1 MRMTAPPTRMT
12 APPMRMTAPPTR
24 TTAPPMRMTAPPT
37 RMTAPPTRMTAPP
50 MRVNWEEN
58 RGRPKPP
65 PRPTARRSPLQAMLE
80 QSMLQISVAAVI
92 AGSLGWSWLIYSEFR
107 SPVLVAPAIAAVDP
121 AAVDVTSNVVKSA
134 GTSAYAR
141 IERPSAS
148 GTGNRPPSGESAASI
163 VAREWSFFE
172 PKPLAEGARAALR
185 QAAREQRIAKESTI
199 ARELVA
205 AKEPKVAKETAAAKE
220 PKIAKEPAAT
230 KEPRVAK
237 EITVAK
243 EAAVAKEPA
252 AAKETRIAKEITVAK
267 EAAIVKEPA
276 AVKEAVVVKEAA
288 AAKETARSL
297 IHLAALETVAPQYP
311 PLHAPSEPGPSRI
324 PFIGA
329 RTSLVDFETAPF
341 PYHGAVPGSNRPFLS
356 AGEDGHRGHANF
368 RGRVFWESP
377 TFSDDRVLLH
387 IPPGFDPKRPAVMV
401 VFFHG
406 HGANLA
412 RDVRD
417 RQQVPAQLT
426 AAGTNAVLVAP
437 QFAVNA
443 ADSSAGKFWEP
454 NGFKRFLDEA
464 AVKLANLYGDQRS
477 TAAFA
482 NMPIVIVAY
491 SGGFGPTLSVLD
503 RGGVRSRVRGL
514 VLLDA
519 LYGGIDRFADWIAN
533 NRSTFFVS
541 SYTPHTAGHNAHLE
555 HLLRQRD
562 VPYDW
567 ELRRSH
573 LRGMVAFL
581 PAGPISHRDFVN
593 RAWAEAPIKDVL
605 LRMEDVGPHYA
616 NTETTASLPAAALA
630 GRRD

>member
-1 MRMTAPPTRMT
+1 
-12 APPMRMTAPPTR
+12 
-24 TTAPPMRMTAPPT
+24 
-37 RMTAPPTRMTAPP
+37 
-50 MRVNWEEN
+50 
-58 RGRPKPP
+58 
-65 PRPTARRSPLQAMLE
+65 
-80 QSMLQISVAAVI
+80 MLQISIGAVI
-92 AGSLGWSWLIYSEFR
+92 AGTLGWSWYIYSEFR

-121 AAVDVTSNVVKSA
+121 AAVDDVANAVKSA
-134 GTSAYAR
+134 GTSAYTR
-141 IERPSAS
+141 IDRPSHAS
-148 GTGNRPPSGESAASI
+148 AANTLPGEESAASV

-172 PKPLAEGARAALR
+172 PRRLAESARAALR
-185 QAAREQRIAKESTI
+185 QAAREQKIAKE
-199 ARELVA
+199 AAVAKEPKAAKEPAAAKELAA
-205 AKEPKVAKETAAAKE
+205 AKEPKVAKESLAAKE
-220 PKIAKEPAAT
+220 P
-230 KEPRVAK
+230 RVLK

-243 EAAVAKEPA
+243 EPNKEPTKEPA
-252 AAKETRIAKEITVAK
+252 AAKDAVAKEQRFAKETAVSKEIAFSKETIAKEPAVAK
-267 EAAIVKEPA
+267 ESP
-276 AVKEAVVVKEAA
+276 AVKEAV

-311 PLHAPSEPGPSRI
+311 PLRPPSESGPSRI

-329 RTSLVDFETAPF
+329 RTTLVDFETAPF

-356 AGEDGHRGHANF
+356 AGEEGHRGHANF

-417 RQQVPAQLT
+417 RQQVPAQIT
-426 AAGTNAVLVAP
+426 AAGTNTVLVAP

-477 TAAFA
+477 AAAFA

-503 RGGVRSRVRGL
+503 RGGVRSRIRGL

-519 LYGGIDRFADWIAN
+519 LYGGIERFADWIAN

-541 SYTPHTAGHNAHLE
+541 SYTPHTAGHNSHLE

-562 VPYDW
+562 VAYDS

-605 LRMEDVGPHYA
+605 ARMEDIHPQYA
-616 NTETTASLPAAALA
+616 NTEATASLPV
-630 GRRD
+630 RRGD

>member
-1 MRMTAPPTRMT
+1 MRVT
-12 APPMRMTAPPTR
+12 APPMRV
-24 TTAPPMRMTAPPT
+24 TAPPMRVSAPPM

-121 AAVDVTSNVVKSA
+121 AAVDDTSNVVKAA

-141 IERPSAS
+141 IERPSTS
-148 GTGNRPPSGESAASI
+148 GTGNRPPSDESAASI

-172 PKPLAEGARAALR
+172 PKRLADGARAALR

-199 ARELVA
+199 ARELTA

-220 PKIAKEPAAT
+220 PKIAKEPATT
-230 KEPRVAK
+230 KELRVAR

-243 EAAVAKEPA
+243 EAAV
-252 AAKETRIAKEITVAK
+252 
-267 EAAIVKEPA
+267 VKEPA

-288 AAKETARSL
+288 AARETARSL
-297 IHLAALETVAPQYP
+297 IHLAALETVAPQFP

-356 AGEDGHRGHANF
+356 AGDEGHRGHANF

-562 VPYDW
+562 VPYDS

-616 NTETTASLPAAALA
+616 NTETTALPAAALA